1 MSQAR
6 HPPTKDAVQ
15 SAFTAPFRE
24 LVGGIV
30 PGYAGH
36 VPKAAYTY
44 GISAQGATQPFS
56 NGTPTRQTRS
66 SDDFLERLVVA
77 ERADMMPI
85 EPANPLGS
93 EGGWWPVRLSSGESS
108 DSFRNMV
115 GGVIPGYAGHIPKG
129 QFKTGEAKV
138 GRVPRGMPIND
149 PSKLSQVGI
158 PNTKV
163 PQQRIP

>member
-1 MSQAR
+1 M
-6 HPPTKDAVQ
+6 Q
-15 SAFTAPFRE
+15 SASTTPFRE

-44 GISAQGATQPFS
+44 GISSHGATQPFS
-56 NGTPTRQTRS
+56 NGIPTRQTRS

-77 ERADMMPI
+77 ERADMLPI

-93 EGGWWPVRLSSGESS
+93 EGGWWPLGSSSGESS

-115 GGVIPGYAGHIPKG
+115 GGVLPGYAGHVPNG

-138 GRVPRGMPIND
+138 GKIQRNMGNND
-149 PSKLSQVGI
+149 LSKLSQVGI

-163 PQQRIP
+163 RQRLQIRCCLTPAAT